1 VSLAAHRHRIV
12 VIHSSSS
19 PSHCRRPIVVVVLD
33 DVNVDAVVVVV
44 VVVVTAV
51 VFHFPIVIVAIAAII
66 VVGLVVVAVA
76 VVIDIV
82 ARGRRACRAPWLSIQ
97 GVRPKQ
103 AKAVSP
109 MAWGWSAF
117 PWICCRVADGVART
131 TSCQRCRL
139 VGNIMVLS
147 VGGWEERYPTVL
159 SFYSFVK
166 LRERRLRHCARTF
179 L

>member
-1 VSLAAHRHRIV
+1 MSLAAHRHRIV
-12 VIHSSSS
+12 VIHSSLS

-51 VFHFPIVIVAIAAII
+51 VFHFPIVVVAIAAII
-66 VVGLVVVAVA
+66 VVGVVVVAVA

-82 ARGRRACRAPWLSIQ
+82 ARGRCACRAPWLSIQ

-109 MAWGWSAF
+109 MAWGWSASLGF
-117 PWICCRVADGVART
+117 AVGLPTALLGRH
-131 TSCQRCRL
+131 L
-139 VGNIMVLS
+139 VKDVVL
-147 VGGWEERYPTVL
+147 
-159 SFYSFVK
+159 
-166 LRERRLRHCARTF
+166 
-179 L
+179 